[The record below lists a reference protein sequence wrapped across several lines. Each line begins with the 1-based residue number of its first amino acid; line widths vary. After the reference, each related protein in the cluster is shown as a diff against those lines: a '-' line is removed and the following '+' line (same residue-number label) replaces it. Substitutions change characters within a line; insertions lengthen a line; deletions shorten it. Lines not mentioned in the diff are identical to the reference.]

1 MNIRYL
7 DFKKQE
13 TELYDVIWELSEE
26 LDRLDKE
33 GKDTT
38 DISQRFGEVLE
49 EFMLFRQQ
57 QGAKTC

>member
-7 DFKKQE
+7 DSKKQE
-13 TELYDVIWELSEE
+13 TELYNEIWQLSQE

-38 DISQRFGEVLE
+38 DTSQRFEEVLE

-57 QGAKTC
+57 EAKAR

>member
-7 DFKKQE
+7 DSKKQE
-13 TELYDVIWELSEE
+13 TELYNEIWQLSQE

-38 DISQRFGEVLE
+38 DTSQRFEEVLE

-57 QGAKTC
+57 ESKAR